1 MIRFN
6 NDYNH
11 GAFASILKELGATNS
26 TSYAAAGDEPF
37 TTLLGTGGACA
48 SRL

>member
-26 TSYAAAGDEPF
+26 TSYAGY
-37 TTLLGTGGACA
+37 GKMSGAIKRKP
-48 SRL
+48 S